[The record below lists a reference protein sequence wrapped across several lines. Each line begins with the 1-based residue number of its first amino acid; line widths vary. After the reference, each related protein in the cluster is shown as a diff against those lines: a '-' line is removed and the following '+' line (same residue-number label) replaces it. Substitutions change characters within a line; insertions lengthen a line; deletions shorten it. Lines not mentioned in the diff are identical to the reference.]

1 MAKDDKMAAINA
13 QLRTRHKIRLYGQ
26 FFVLNKL
33 DQPIQ
38 KMEKCPVTGIV
49 VPVIEEYQTL
59 PGTQFAT
66 NFNGLGMS
74 KEEFEH
80 QWLSLG
86 ERVWQS
92 MVEKGVTA

>member
-1 MAKDDKMAAINA
+1 MAQDKMAAINA

-33 DQPIQ
+33 DKPIQ
-38 KMEKCPVTGIV
+38 RMDTCPTTGII

-66 NFNGLGMS
+66 NYNGLGIS

-80 QWLSLG
+80 QWVSLG
-86 ERVWQS
+86 ESLWRA
-92 MVEKGVTA
+92 MEDKGITR